1 MDGGAESDFRRR
13 LLSVDCEMPETWAI
27 KTET

>member
-1 MDGGAESDFRRR
+1 MDGGAESDFRR